1 VAAPEKDTAS
11 QPARVQP
18 LSGRVADRFV
28 IRDCLGEGGMGEVY
42 RADDTRLQRPVA
54 LKRLTAELRAD
65 DRYREHLLKEA
76 HRAAALDTQ
85 HIAGVYD
92 VLEEGGELFLVMEYV
107 EGATLR
113 RHLPATYSVPDFLEI
128 AIQCGEALEAA
139 HDKGVVHRDIK
150 PENIMLTPGGQVKI
164 LDFGLAKQLP
174 AAGPSAE
181 TQSFVTGAR
190 EFSGTWGYMAPEV
203 LLQKSSDG
211 RADLFSLGVV
221 FYEMLTGRNPFL
233 AVSYAETVDRTL
245 HEIPVPLTQLKA
257 AAPLALEHVLEKL
270 LAKDANE
277 RYASAHDLVTDLKL
291 LHRQIISGERL
302 ALPARP
308 AGRPRLSS
316 ALIAML
322 GVVTVALAGLL
333 LWRLL
338 PGQPAPS
345 APAQPGAAGQPKLL
359 AVLPFRTI
367 GGSAESQYYGEGLSA
382 TLSAKLTQLTA
393 THELQ
398 VVPAGEV
405 HARKVTDVDQA
416 RQLLGANLVL
426 EGSLHQI
433 GDTVRVD
440 YELVDADSKQN
451 LRADAI
457 TVKAADPFAREDRV
471 VDSLVATLGLS
482 LNPQERQA
490 LAAYGTRVARAYDL
504 YLQGRGYLQNYDNP
518 ANVESAVGLFQRAL
532 SLDPNYALAYAGLGE
547 AYWRRYVDSKDTQ
560 WVASARQAC
569 EKAVGLDAKLSA
581 AHACLGTV
589 DNGTGRYQEGVAEF
603 QKALES
609 EPTSDAAYRGLAV
622 SYQKLNQP
630 AEAERTFQRAIQ
642 LRPNYWAGH
651 SWLAAFYAQQARYAD
666 SAEQFKKASQLAPSN
681 SLVLSSLGGIY
692 LFLGRYD
699 DAITAL
705 RRSVQILPSASAYSN
720 LGYAYFRQRRFGEAV
735 PVFEQAFKLAPND
748 YRMAGNVADAYYWAG
763 QKTQAEVS
771 YKRAI
776 QLAQEAAKVNP
787 KDSTS
792 RLLLAKDNAMLGR
805 RTEALKQLD
814 LAFKATP
821 NDPEA
826 LFYAALV
833 YNQLGDREAAL
844 NWLQKAVAHGYS
856 PAEIKNA
863 VELDNLRQ
871 DPKFQALVRPQ

>member
-1 VAAPEKDTAS
+1 MATPEKETAPQS
-11 QPARVQP
+11 AGVPP
-18 LSGRVADRFV
+18 LSGRVAERFV
-28 IRDCLGEGGMGEVY
+28 LRECLGAGGMGEGY

-54 LKRLTAELRAD
+54 LKRLAAELRAD
-65 DRYREHLLKEA
+65 ERYREHLLKEA

-92 VLEEGGELFLVMEYV
+92 VLEDGGELFLVMEYV

-128 AIQCGEALEAA
+128 AVQCAEALAAA
-139 HDKGVVHRDIK
+139 HEKGVVHRDIK

-174 AAGPSAE
+174 PAGPSAE

-203 LLQKSSDG
+203 LLQKPSDG

-233 AVSYAETVDRTL
+233 ALSFAETVDRTL
-245 HEIPVPLTQLKA
+245 HEIPAPLTRVKPGSPVPLEQILDR
-257 AAPLALEHVLEKL
+257 L
-270 LAKDANE
+270 LAKDVAE
-277 RYASAHDLVTDLKL
+277 RYASARDLVADFKL
-291 LHRQIISGERL
+291 LQRQLISGERL
-302 ALPARP
+302 VLPVPPARER
-308 AGRPRLSS
+308 RPMSVVF
-316 ALIAML
+316 AFL
-322 GVVTVALAGLL
+322 GVATIVLLGVL

-338 PGQPAPS
+338 PGPQPSP
-345 APAQPGAAGQPKLL
+345 PAGPGAVHPQKLL

-367 GGSAESQYYGEGLSA
+367 GGSSESQYYGEGLSA

-405 HARKVTDVDQA
+405 HARHVTDVEQA

-426 EGSLHQI
+426 EGSLHQL
-433 GDTVRVD
+433 GDTVRVT

-471 VDSLVATLGLS
+471 VDSLVTTLGLS

-490 LAAYGTRVARAYDL
+490 LAAYGTNVPRAYDL

-532 SLDPNYALAYAGLGE
+532 TLDPNYALAYAGLGE
-547 AYWRRYVDSKDTQ
+547 AYWRRYVDNKNTQ
-560 WVASARQAC
+560 WVASARQSC
-569 EKAVGLDAKLSA
+569 EKAIGLDSKLAA
-581 AHACLGTV
+581 AHNCLGTV
-589 DNGTGRYQEGVAEF
+589 DNGTGRYQEGAAEF

-609 EPTSDAAYRGLAV
+609 EPTSDAAYRGLAL
-622 SYQKLNQP
+622 SYQRLNQP

-666 SAEQFKKASQLAPSN
+666 AAVEFKKASQLAPN
-681 SLVLSSLGGIY
+681 NALPLSSLGGTY

-699 DAITAL
+699 DAIVAL
-705 RRSVQILPSASAYSN
+705 RRSVEILPSASAYSN
-720 LGYAYFRQRRFGEAV
+720 LGYAYFRQRRFAEAV

-763 QKTQAEVS
+763 QKAQAEAA
-771 YKRAI
+771 YQRAI

-792 RLLLAKDNAMLGR
+792 RLLLAKDHAMLGHR
-805 RTEALKQLD
+805 AEALKELD

-833 YNQLGDREAAL
+833 HNQLGDREAAL
-844 NWLQKAVAHGYS
+844 DWLQKAVAHGYS
-856 PAEIKNA
+856 PAEIQNA

>member
-1 VAAPEKDTAS
+1 VATPQKETAPKSAGVT
-11 QPARVQP
+11 P

-28 IRDCLGEGGMGEVY
+28 LRECLGAGGMGEVY

-54 LKRLTAELRAD
+54 LKRLNAGLRAD
-65 DRYREHLLKEA
+65 ERYREHLLREA

-85 HIAGVYD
+85 RIAGIYD

-128 AIQCGEALEAA
+128 AVQCAEALAAA

-150 PENIMLTPGGQVKI
+150 PENIMLTPAGQVKI

-174 AAGPSAE
+174 AGPSAE
-181 TQSFVTGAR
+181 TQSFVTAAR

-203 LLQKSSDG
+203 LLQKPSDG

-233 AVSYAETVDRTL
+233 AISFAETVDRTL
-245 HEIPVPLTQLKA
+245 HEIP
-257 AAPLALEHVLEKL
+257 APLAQVKPGSPVPLEQILERL
-270 LAKDANE
+270 LAKDPAE
-277 RYASAHDLVTDLKL
+277 RYASARDLVADLKL
-291 LHRQIISGERL
+291 LQRHLISGEHL
-302 ALPARP
+302 ALPAPPVRERRP
-308 AGRPRLSS
+308 MSVVFAF
-316 ALIAML
+316 L
-322 GVVTVALAGLL
+322 GVATVALLGVL

-338 PGQPAPS
+338 PGPQPAPPL
-345 APAQPGAAGQPKLL
+345 AGPAAAHPQKLL

-367 GGSAESQYYGEGLSA
+367 GGNPESQYYGEGLSA

-393 THELQ
+393 THDLQ

-426 EGSLHQI
+426 EGSLHQL
-433 GDTVRVD
+433 GDTVRVT

-471 VDSLVATLGLS
+471 VDSLVSTLGLT

-490 LAAYGTRVARAYDL
+490 LAAYGTSVARAYDL

-518 ANVESAVGLFQRAL
+518 ANVQSAAALFQKSL
-532 SLDPNYALAYAGLGE
+532 DLDPNYALAYAGLGE
-547 AYWRRYVDSKDTQ
+547 AYWRKYVDTKDAK
-560 WVASARQAC
+560 WVESARQAC
-569 EKAVGLDAKLSA
+569 DKAVGLDGKLAA
-581 AHACLGTV
+581 AHNCLGTV
-589 DNGTGRYQEGVAEF
+589 DNGTGRYQEGAAEF
-603 QKALES
+603 QKALQS
-609 EPTSDAAYRGLAV
+609 EPTSDAAYRGLAL
-622 SYQKLNQP
+622 SYQKLGQP

-642 LRPNYWAGH
+642 LRPSYWLGYT
-651 SWLAAFYAQQARYAD
+651 WLGGFYYQQARYTDA
-666 SAEQFKKASQLAPSN
+666 AQQYQKASERAPSN
-681 SLVLSSLGGIY
+681 SLVLSNLGGMY

-699 DAITAL
+699 DAIAAL
-705 RRSVQILPSASAYSN
+705 RRSVAILPSAGAYSN
-720 LGYAYFRQRRFGEAV
+720 MGYAYFRQRRFAESV
-735 PVFEQAFKLAPND
+735 PVFEQAFQLAPHD
-748 YRMAGNVADAYYWAG
+748 YRMAGNAADAYYWAG
-763 QKTQAEVS
+763 QRTQAEAA
-771 YKRAI
+771 YQRAI
-776 QLAQEAAKVNP
+776 QLAQEAAQVNP
-787 KDSTS
+787 KDSTP
-792 RLLLAKDNAMLGR
+792 RLLLAKDHAMLGHR
-805 RTEALKQLD
+805 PEALRELK
-814 LAFKATP
+814 LAFKAAP
-821 NDPEA
+821 DDPEA
-826 LFYAALV
+826 FFYSALV
-833 YNQLGDREAAL
+833 HNQLGDREAAL
-844 NWLQKAVAHGYS
+844 DGLANALKHGYS

-871 DPKFQALVRPQ
+871 DPRFQALVRPQ

>member
-1 VAAPEKDTAS
+1 MATPQKETAPKPVGVT
-11 QPARVQP
+11 P

-28 IRDCLGEGGMGEVY
+28 LRECLGAGGMGEVY

-85 HIAGVYD
+85 RIAGIYD
-92 VLEEGGELFLVMEYV
+92 VLEDGGELFLVMEYV

-113 RHLPATYSVPDFLEI
+113 RHLPATYTVPDFLEI
-128 AIQCGEALEAA
+128 AVQCAEALAAA

-150 PENIMLTPGGQVKI
+150 PENIMLTPAAQVKI

-174 AAGPSAE
+174 AGPSAE
-181 TQSFVTGAR
+181 TQSFVTASR

-203 LLQKSSDG
+203 LLQKPSDG

-233 AVSYAETVDRTL
+233 AVSFAETVDRTL
-245 HEIPVPLTQLKA
+245 HEIPAPLTQVKPGVPV
-257 AAPLALEHVLEKL
+257 PLGQILERL
-270 LAKDANE
+270 LAKDLAE
-277 RYASAHDLVTDLKL
+277 RYASARDLVADLKL
-291 LHRQIISGERL
+291 LQRQLISGEKL
-302 ALPARP
+302 TLPAPPARERRP
-308 AGRPRLSS
+308 MSVVFAF
-316 ALIAML
+316 L
-322 GVVTVALAGLL
+322 GVATVALLGVL

-338 PGQPAPS
+338 PSPPPAVAPAP
-345 APAQPGAAGQPKLL
+345 AAVQGHKLL

-367 GGSAESQYYGEGLSA
+367 GGNPESQYYGEGLSA

-393 THELQ
+393 THDLQ

-426 EGSLHQI
+426 EGSLHQL
-433 GDTVRVD
+433 GDTVRVT

-471 VDSLVATLGLS
+471 VDSLVSTLGLT

-490 LAAYGTRVARAYDL
+490 LAAYGTSVARAYDL

-518 ANVESAVGLFQRAL
+518 ANVQSAAALFQKSL
-532 SLDPNYALAYAGLGE
+532 ELDPNYALAYAGLGE
-547 AYWRRYVDSKDTQ
+547 AYWRKYMDSKDAR
-560 WVASARQAC
+560 WVESARQAC
-569 EKAVGLDAKLSA
+569 DKAVSLDSKLAA

-589 DNGTGRYQEGVAEF
+589 DNGTGHYQEGAAEF
-603 QKALES
+603 QKALAS
-609 EPTSDAAYRGLAV
+609 EPTSDAAYRGLAF
-622 SYQKLNQP
+622 SYQNLGQP
-630 AEAERTFQRAIQ
+630 VDAERTFQRAIG
-642 LRPNYWAGH
+642 LRPNYWVGY
-651 SWLAAFYAQQARYAD
+651 SWLGGFYYQQARYAD
-666 SAEQFKKASQLAPSN
+666 AAQQYRKASELAPSN
-681 SLVLSSLGGIY
+681 SLVLYNLGGIY
-692 LFLGRYD
+692 LFMGRYD
-699 DAITAL
+699 DAVAAL
-705 RRSVQILPSASAYSN
+705 RRSVEIRPAASAYSN
-720 LGYAYFRQRRFGEAV
+720 LGTAYFRQRRFAEAV
-735 PVFEQAFKLAPND
+735 PVYEQAFKLAPND
-748 YRMAGNVADAYYWAG
+748 YRVAGNLADAYYWAG
-763 QKTQAEVS
+763 QKTQAAAG
-771 YKRAI
+771 YQRAI
-776 QLAQEAAKVNP
+776 QLAREAAKVNP
-787 KDSTS
+787 KDSTP
-792 RLLLAKDNAMLGR
+792 RLLLAKDHAMLGH
-805 RTEALKQLD
+805 RTEAQRELD

-826 LFYAALV
+826 FFYAALV
-833 YNQLGDREAAL
+833 HNQLGDHEAAL
-844 NWLQKAVAHGYS
+844 DWLQKAVQHGYS
-856 PAEIKNA
+856 LPEIKNA

-871 DPKFQALVRPQ
+871 NPKFQALVQPK